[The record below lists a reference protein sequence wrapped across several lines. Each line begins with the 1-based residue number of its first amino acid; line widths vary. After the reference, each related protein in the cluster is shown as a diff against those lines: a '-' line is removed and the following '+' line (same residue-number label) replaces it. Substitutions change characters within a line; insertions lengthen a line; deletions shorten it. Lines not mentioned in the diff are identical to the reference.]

1 MSILRKPSPIPA
13 PWLCVLHQQIAFVV
27 MMDEMGKKAPRER
40 RGIQVDLGPW
50 ACLGGKGWAL
60 VTKPETESSAGEAL

>member
-1 MSILRKPSPIPA
+1 
-13 PWLCVLHQQIAFVV
+13 